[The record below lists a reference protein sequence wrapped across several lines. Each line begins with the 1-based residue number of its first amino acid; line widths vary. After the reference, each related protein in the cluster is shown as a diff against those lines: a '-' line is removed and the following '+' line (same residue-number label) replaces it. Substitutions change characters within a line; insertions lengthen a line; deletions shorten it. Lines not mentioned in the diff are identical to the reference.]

1 MTAQIFWFGE
11 FLGLDGNNLTQKLF
25 ALFDWPKTVNL
36 WNLFYM
42 KVFEIL
48 VKEIKP
54 MQALSMHGL
63 LKNGVALLKEL
74 LSNNETT
81 KKNDKLKTNDILT
94 IQRSWVKYWIKNYF
108 K

>member
-11 FLGLDGNNLTQKLF
+11 FLDLDGNNLTQKLF
-25 ALFDWPKTVNL
+25 ALFGWPKTVNL

-42 KVFEIL
+42 KFFEIL

-63 LKNGVALLKEL
+63 LKNGVALLREL
-74 LSNNETT
+74 PPNNETT

-108 K
+108 I

>member
-1 MTAQIFWFGE
+1 
-11 FLGLDGNNLTQKLF
+11 
-25 ALFDWPKTVNL
+25 
-36 WNLFYM
+36 M
-42 KVFEIL
+42 KFFEIL

-74 LSNNETT
+74 LPNNEIT

-94 IQRSWVKYWIKNYF
+94 IQRS
-108 K
+108 

>member
-25 ALFDWPKTVNL
+25 ALFGWPKTVNL

-42 KVFEIL
+42 KFFEIL

-63 LKNGVALLKEL
+63 LKNGVALLREL
-74 LSNNETT
+74 PPNNETT

-108 K
+108 I